1 MIKKFTVNRL
11 QVTGEVE
18 PRRGFTSRSEKDAK
32 AFRFRDLRATAKQTR
47 FAFTLIETLVAISVL
62 LLSLAGPLSIAASA
76 LKNAHFARDE
86 VTAYYLAQEAI
97 EYVRAIRD
105 QNFLNNR
112 SWLEGLDET
121 SAVSC
126 IGVNCSVDIPNFTHA
141 LCGATCPFLKI
152 SASGGL
158 YNHSTGADSIYR
170 RSFTISRV
178 DALDEEATIMVT
190 VTWQTN
196 GLARAFTISENIFH
210 WLK

>member
-1 MIKKFTVNRL
+1 MIKKFTGYRL
-11 QVTGEVE
+11 QVTAK
-18 PRRGFTSRSEKDAK
+18 PRRG
-32 AFRFRDLRATAKQTR
+32 
-47 FAFTLIETLVAISVL
+47 FTLIETLVAISVL
-62 LLSLAGPLSIAASA
+62 LLSLAGPLSIASSA
-76 LKNAHFARDE
+76 LRNAHFARDE

-105 QNFLNNR
+105 QNFLSNR
-112 SWLEGLDET
+112 PWLQGLDET

-141 LCGATCPFLKI
+141 LCGTTCPFLKI

-158 YNHSTGADSIYR
+158 YNQSSGEDSIYR
-170 RSFTISRV
+170 REFTLSRV
-178 DALDEEATIMVT
+178 DGADEEATISVT

-196 GLARAFTISENIFH
+196 GLARAFIISENIFH